1 MPAFKIPFHRV
12 SDRDLVAAAAR
23 GDAEAFATFYRRYR
37 DLVLAYALRRLPT
50 RELAADLMMEVFA
63 AALVTLRRRGAELPD
78 DPAAWLFGIAR
89 NKLFETYRR
98 GANEDAARRRL
109 ELEPMVLDDED
120 LARIDVLSSDQ
131 RVDQLLRGLPRA
143 QRDAI
148 RARIVED
155 RNYGEI
161 AGALETSEMVVR
173 KRVSR
178 GLSQLRAELED
189 ES

>member
-1 MPAFKIPFHRV
+1 MPAFRIPFHRV
-12 SDRDLVAAAAR
+12 SDHDLVAASAR
-23 GDAEAFATFYRRYR
+23 GDAEAFAAFYRRYR
-37 DLVLAYALRRLPT
+37 DLVLAYGIRRLPT

-63 AALVTLRRRGAELPD
+63 AALVTLRRREAAPPE

-89 NKLFETYRR
+89 NKLFEAYRR
-98 GANEDAARRRL
+98 GANEDEARRRL
-109 ELEPMVLDDED
+109 ELEPVVLDDED

-131 RVDQLLRGLPRA
+131 RVDDLLRGLPRP
-143 QRDAI
+143 QRQAV

-155 RNYGEI
+155 RGYDEI
-161 AGALETSEMVVR
+161 AGELATSAMVVR

-178 GLSQLRAELED
+178 GLSQLRANLED